1 MADSGLL
8 HFLAGADTL
17 ARGVLGLLLLMS
29 LLSWYQILGKG
40 LRSVLDAR
48 RQCRFLAVFR
58 QCRTLGECERQLA
71 ANDTDDSAA
80 AKLASAAFAA
90 GRRWRQGG
98 GDAASAAAGE
108 FVERAIFRET
118 AKARVALESGLSTLA
133 AIASTAPFVGLFG
146 TVCSIYHALL
156 AIGQSAQGGM
166 GGMGG
171 AGGIESVA
179 GPVAESLIMTAIGL
193 AVAIPAALA
202 HNAFMRSGRLAT
214 AELEDFGEELQSL
227 LASGV
232 ALPPAA
238 AGAPAWPLGASREA
252 T

>member
-17 ARGVLGLLLLMS
+17 ARVVLALLLLMS

-40 LRSVLDAR
+40 LRTLLDTR
-48 RQCRFLAVFR
+48 RQCRFLAAFR
-58 QCRTLGECERQLA
+58 QCRTVGECERQLPA
-71 ANDTDDSAA
+71 DTDGSSPAA
-80 AKLASAAFAA
+80 ARVAAAAFAA
-90 GRRWRQGG
+90 GRRWRLGG
-98 GDAASAAAGE
+98 GDLASAAGSE
-108 FVERAIFRET
+108 FIERAVYRET

-156 AIGQSAQGGM
+156 AIGQSGQGG
-166 GGMGG
+166 
-171 AGGIESVA
+171 IDRVA

-202 HNAFMRSGRLAT
+202 HNAFVRSGRLAT

-232 ALPPAA
+232 AAPQAGQ
-238 AGAPAWPLGASREA
+238 GAPAWPLGVSREA

>member
-8 HFLAGADTL
+8 HFLGGAGTL

-48 RQCRFLAVFR
+48 RQGRFLTTFR
-58 QCRTLGECERQLA
+58 QCRTVGECERQLA
-71 ANDTDDSAA
+71 ANSDEESAA
-80 AKLASAAFAA
+80 ARVASTAFAA

-98 GDAASAAAGE
+98 GDPASAAAGE

-156 AIGQSAQGGM
+156 AIGQSGQ
-166 GGMGG
+166 
-171 AGGIESVA
+171 GGIERVA

-202 HNAFMRSGRLAT
+202 HNAFMRSGRLVT

-227 LASGV
+227 LASGT

-238 AGAPAWPLGASREA
+238 ASVPAWPFGASREA

>member
-48 RQCRFLAVFR
+48 RQGRFLATFR

-71 ANDTDDSAA
+71 ANSDEDSAA
-80 AKLASAAFAA
+80 ARVASAAFAA

-98 GDAASAAAGE
+98 GDPASAAASE

-156 AIGQSAQGGM
+156 AIGQSAQGRM
-166 GGMGG
+166 GGV
-171 AGGIESVA
+171 GGIEGVA

-214 AELEDFGEELQSL
+214 AELDDFGEELQNL

-238 AGAPAWPLGASREA
+238 AAAPAWPLGASREA